1 MATPFLWGAGG
12 AKLTPEEIALQ
23 RSVLARRKAQG
34 VDVSPIGSPLQGL
47 ARVVDALGDRYQE
60 GQLNDAA
67 TENAKVNQDIL
78 TSLLG
83 GGSPAASTGVAAS
96 LSPSSASP
104 SNNGASTA
112 SQAAGVPP
120 SVANS
125 QPHELAASL
134 VGKGEIPD
142 RAVISEYLK
151 NGGVN
156 LDPATTAWCAAYVNS
171 TLNQSGYKGTNS
183 LAARSFL
190 NYGTP
195 VETPQKGD
203 IAVFSRGNDPSLGHV
218 GFFDSLN
225 ADGTIKILAGNQ
237 GDAVGYGIMS
247 PDRLLGYRRP
257 VPINGGG
264 VVADMPT
271 QPQTPV
277 ARPQVAQAQTVA
289 PTNSLGVS
297 PAVLQALTS
306 PYANEQTKG
315 VANLL
320 LQQQQSQSAQ
330 QQKIALAEQ
339 QRQQEIARRQAIAQQ
354 SGIDP
359 AYAADDDIWKAATA
373 NKFAPP
379 STSTV
384 GANVIDNRTGKPIYQ
399 GTPESPTSVQEY
411 EYAKG
416 QGYEGSY
423 AQYQS
428 DMKRAS
434 ANNTTINTGEGNK
447 FYNVLDEN
455 NAKTFSGLSETGLQ
469 ARSNLAQVD
478 QLGKL
483 LETTPTGATAALKQA
498 AGEYGIN
505 TEGLSDIQA
514 ATALINKLVPAQR
527 QPGSGSMSDQDL
539 ALFKQSLPRLINQPG
554 SNATI
559 VNTLKAISQY
569 QIEQGAIADRVA
581 NREMTPAEARKAIA
595 ELPNPLAGFKP
606 PAAGKENEGWKQL
619 SPTIRIRPLGN

>member
-1 MATPFLWGAGG
+1 MATSPFLWGSGG

-23 RSVLARRKAQG
+23 RSVLARRRAQG
-34 VDVSPIGSPLQGL
+34 IDISPVASPLQGL
-47 ARVVDALGDRYQE
+47 ARVADAWADKGLESD
-60 GQLNDAA
+60 LNASAA
-67 TENAKVNQDIL
+67 ENAKVNQDIL

-125 QPHELAASL
+125 QPYELAASL

-257 VPINGGG
+257 VPINGDG

-271 QPQTPV
+271 QRPTPI

-306 PYANEQTKG
+306 PYANDQTKG
-315 VANLL
+315 VAKLL
-320 LQQQQSQSAQ
+320 LQQQQQKQEAAQ
-330 QQKIALAEQ
+330 AQDVWM
-339 QRQQEIARRQAIAQQ
+339 QRQRYEQEMQNADPLRQLQIQKAQ
-354 SGIDP
+354 IDV
-359 AYAADDDIWKAATA
+359 
-373 NKFAPP
+373 N
-379 STSTV
+379 
-384 GANVIDNRTGKPIYQ
+384 
-399 GTPESPTSVQEY
+399 
-411 EYAKG
+411 
-416 QGYEGSY
+416 
-423 AQYQS
+423 
-428 DMKRAS
+428 S
-434 ANNTTINTGEGNK
+434 ANQ
-447 FYNVLDEN
+447 
-455 NAKTFSGLSETGLQ
+455 S
-469 ARSNLAQVD
+469 
-478 QLGKL
+478 
-483 LETTPTGATAALKQA
+483 
-498 AGEYGIN
+498 
-505 TEGLSDIQA
+505 
-514 ATALINKLVPAQR
+514 QR
-527 QPGSGSMSDQDL
+527 QPLLNLGNGTVYDPNAPEDKRFIQSPNAGQNTPDSVRALEIRAERAGLKPGTQEYNQFMLSGGGGGTSLSVGPNGEVSFQQGGAYKPTEGQSKDAFFSTRLQSATPTIDQYESSL
-539 ALFKQSLPRLINQPG
+539 LSLPEAAAGAIPFNLGRYAQSKEYQLAKDAGDDFVAAYLRKDSGAALTKEEKSEYGNLLLPQPG
-554 SNATI
+554 DKSEVVEAKRRRRQVAIAAINSGLPVAG
-559 VNTLKAISQY
+559 VDSVLKALGSV
-569 QIEQGAIADRVA
+569 QGAT
-581 NREMTPAEARKAIA
+581 EP
-595 ELPNPLAGFKP
+595 
-606 PAAGKENEGWKQL
+606 AGKSQAS
-619 SPTIRIRPLGN
+619 SPKRLKFTATGELVE